1 MQLGRCL
8 FALVSILA
16 VICAAAAAEE
26 ETQVTVYKSP
36 TCGCCSKWVRHLE
49 ENGFSVETH
58 DVRDLTP
65 MKRANGVP
73 EPLSSCHTAFV
84 GGYVVEGHVPA
95 SDVKRLLAQR
105 PQVSGLAV
113 PGMPEGSP
121 GMEGPNPERYR
132 VLTFGPDGQVD
143 VFSSHGP

>member
-1 MQLGRCL
+1 MQLVIR
-8 FALVSILA
+8 ALAIATLLA
-16 VICAAAAAEE
+16 AISSPSAAEE
-26 ETQVTVYKSP
+26 DTQVTVYKSP

-58 DVRDLTP
+58 DVRDVAP

-73 EPLSSCHTAFV
+73 ERLSSCHTAFV

-95 SDVKRLLAQR
+95 SDVKRLLAER
-105 PQVSGLAV
+105 PAVSGLAV

-132 VLTFGPDGQVD
+132 VLAFGPEGRVE